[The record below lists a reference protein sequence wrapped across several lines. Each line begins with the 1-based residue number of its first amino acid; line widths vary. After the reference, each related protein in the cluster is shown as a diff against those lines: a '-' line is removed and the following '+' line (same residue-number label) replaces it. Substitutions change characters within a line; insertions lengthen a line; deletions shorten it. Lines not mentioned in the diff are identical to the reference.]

1 METLVHK
8 IISLLA
14 HVVELLQLT
23 QLRSRVPDL
32 WVYNVIMS
40 RKANL
45 ESDSKYRAYS
55 AAIDKCLKSFEY
67 SNEWA
72 DLISSLVRLIKL
84 IQQYDRYDVI
94 PKKRLLGKRLAQCLH
109 PALPPGVH
117 CKTLECFDLIFRIM
131 GPDNLAADIGIYG
144 SCLFGLLGP
153 SAMTVKPLLFNLF
166 ETYFLPLGDK
176 LQTSFLGLLQG
187 LLPGLEEG
195 SEFFERG
202 NGIIEKFCKV
212 IGPEFFYSSLWQKL
226 CVNHPCVYAFF
237 KAVFYWVL
245 IQAPSV
251 RHFGTTYILNHF
263 NKRRHLS
270 TQAYVF
276 GTSTS
281 ILLESVRCL
290 LGDAVVLVQRDTL
303 DFVIL
308 TLPVHLAACN
318 TSSPNQRV
326 VNYNHPLEGK
336 ISSFEMRDLVVASL
350 AVLLRKDASLNRR
363 LFIWL
368 LGSQNMESADASQ
381 HATTVARMCLPSSEM
396 LDIERALVNPS
407 SVDSLSNGT
416 PRPSSICFEL
426 MYSVTLLT
434 FSSEND
440 SVIQQEYFKRFS
452 LPLLTEALHFILQS
466 TLASASS
473 LDLFYVIFSQA
484 NLSLIR
490 TIHLGRNACFR
501 PFRLM
506 SGLLNRSEIGSV
518 LVEQVLVDFVFFT
531 LHMYQ
536 RLQQGR
542 GGAEG
547 GGEKILPPSPL
558 SSGVS
563 SPSAPKRV
571 QNRNL
576 PQQTLEMLAQF
587 ESCKSL
593 GGPSHQH
600 HNRRR
605 SSHLPNNRRLRQRH
619 PNEVTLERTLSSD
632 KISPCKP
639 STESEFLRE
648 AEVFFSNLESGFL
661 WPFLQEHFFISSTKV
676 RQGWVSVV
684 RFLVEHLPI
693 DTYPDVRGCHLPRM
707 VSALSAAVC
716 ERMGQLSL
724 AEIADFVDLLS
735 VLIGHIQEHMVTML
749 DQSLAEVSRPS
760 IGSSSTPS
768 TLAQRDVEIR
778 LISGIVGDVRN
789 LLAAFFKQFLA
800 ASASSNIVNYLHIL
814 GCFI

>member
-1 METLVHK
+1 
-8 IISLLA
+8 
-14 HVVELLQLT
+14 
-23 QLRSRVPDL
+23 
-32 WVYNVIMS
+32 MS

-84 IQQYDRYDVI
+84 VQQYDRYDVI

-212 IGPEFFYSSLWQKL
+212 IGPEFFYSSLWQ
-226 CVNHPCVYAFF
+226 
-237 KAVFYWVL
+237 VL

-381 HATTVARMCLPSSEM
+381 HATTVARMCLPSSE
-396 LDIERALVNPS
+396 
-407 SVDSLSNGT
+407 
-416 PRPSSICFEL
+416 
-426 MYSVTLLT
+426 
-434 FSSEND
+434 SEND

-473 LDLFYVIFSQA
+473 LDVHSG
-484 NLSLIR
+484 S
-490 TIHLGRNACFR
+490 RNACFR

-587 ESCKSL
+587 ESCAENNGNKNPANHTNR

-632 KISPCKP
+632 KISPCK
-639 STESEFLRE
+639 
-648 AEVFFSNLESGFL
+648 
-661 WPFLQEHFFISSTKV
+661 
-676 RQGWVSVV
+676 
-684 RFLVEHLPI
+684 
-693 DTYPDVRGCHLPRM
+693 
-707 VSALSAAVC
+707 
-716 ERMGQLSL
+716 
-724 AEIADFVDLLS
+724 
-735 VLIGHIQEHMVTML
+735 
-749 DQSLAEVSRPS
+749 
-760 IGSSSTPS
+760 
-768 TLAQRDVEIR
+768 
-778 LISGIVGDVRN
+778 
-789 LLAAFFKQFLA
+789 
-800 ASASSNIVNYLHIL
+800 
-814 GCFI
+814 